1 MAGKGAPVG
10 NKYAAKEG
18 EGAGVSIYLSLRDI
32 AFLQRMLQ
40 ERGEDPAK
48 WRKFA
53 RKFAKNGIYREIKAY
68 MDAEII

>member
-1 MAGKGAPVG
+1 MANRGAPKG
-10 NKYAAKEG
+10 NKYAEKEG
-18 EGAGVSIYLSLRDI
+18 EGAGISIYLSFRDI

-40 ERGEDPAK
+40 ERGEDPTK

-53 RKFAKNGIYREIKAY
+53 RQYAKQGIYAKIKAY